1 MITELKKF
9 RDDIKIDE
17 EIRLIYYCIFKIA

>member
-9 RDDIKIDE
+9 REDIKIDE